1 MEKTKFLYFRSVTD
15 MADDTGLI
23 PGVGTTAAGDTALP
37 GSLMVPASSFRYMN
51 PTADGSI
58 TLYFDAVRNHGQF
71 RPQHDTVTLTVTQGK
86 EKEAMRDLMAA
97 INSGPNSDGFV
108 VMADDCT
115 TTDSATT
122 ALNDLTRS
130 PSYISTHVT
139 AVSEI
144 KCHNA
149 TGGYGPHE
157 YYEVVDIAARDH
169 TDNDVIGALSVYI
182 PAQAILTYASISLV
196 EVASNDI
203 GSVSLFANTAAVAYD
218 GAASGSSGVEL
229 VGADTAS
236 DKSLPDSDL
245 DISSNATV
253 GISVTSGTLIADSI
267 PVQRT
272 TSATYLHL
280 VAKEDMATTDIT
292 GTAKVGVYVKWVGA
306 AAVAI

>member
-1 MEKTKFLYFRSVTD
+1 MEKINFLYFRQVTD
-15 MADDTGLI
+15 MANDGGLI
-23 PGVGTTAAGDTALP
+23 PGVGTIAAGDTSEP
-37 GSLMVPASSFRYMN
+37 GSLLVPASSFRYMN
-51 PTADGSI
+51 PTSDTAI
-58 TLYFDAVRNHGQF
+58 TLYFDSVRNEGQF
-71 RPQHDTVTLTVTQGK
+71 RPQHDQVTLTVTQGK
-86 EKEAMRDLMAA
+86 TQEAMTDIMSH
-97 INSGPNSDGFV
+97 INSNPTDGFT
-108 VMADDCT
+108 VMADDCV

-122 ALNDLTRS
+122 ALDDQSRNS
-130 PSYISTHVT
+130 KYCSSHISAVTSIKTHCST
-139 AVSEI
+139 
-144 KCHNA
+144 N
-149 TGGYGPHE
+149 GYGPHE
-157 YYEVVDIAARDH
+157 YYEVVDIPARNH
-169 TDNDVIGALSVYI
+169 ADNDVVAALSVYI

-292 GTAKVGVYVKWVGA
+292 GTAKVGVYVKWVGPS
-306 AAVAI
+306 AVAI

>member
-1 MEKTKFLYFRSVTD
+1 MEKTNFLYFRQVTD
-15 MADDTGLI
+15 MANDGGLI
-23 PGVGTTAAGDTALP
+23 PGVGTIAAGDTSEP
-37 GSLMVPASSFRYMN
+37 GSILIPASSFRYMN
-51 PTADGSI
+51 PTSTSAI
-58 TLYFDAVRNHGQF
+58 TLYFDSVRNEGQF
-71 RPQHDTVTLTVTQGK
+71 RPQHDQVTLTVTQGK
-86 EKEAMRDLMAA
+86 TQEAMADIMAA
-97 INSGPNSDGFV
+97 INSNPTDGFT

-122 ALNDLTRS
+122 ALTDLRRNS
-130 PSYISTHVT
+130 SYCSTHLSAVT
-139 AVSEI
+139 SI
-144 KCHNA
+144 KTHCSTN
-149 TGGYGPHE
+149 GYGPHE
-157 YYEVVDIAARDH
+157 YYEVVDIAARNH
-169 TDNDVIGALSVYI
+169 ADNDVIGALSVYI

-203 GSVSLFANTAAVAYD
+203 GSCSLFANTAAVAYD

-292 GTAKVGVYVKWVGA
+292 GTAKVGVYVKWVGP

>member
-1 MEKTKFLYFRSVTD
+1 
-15 MADDTGLI
+15 MANDGGLI
-23 PGVGTTAAGDTALP
+23 PGVGTIAAGDTREP
-37 GSLMVPASSFRYMN
+37 GSLLVPASSFRYMN
-51 PTADGSI
+51 PTSTTAV
-58 TLYFDAVRNHGQF
+58 TLYFDSVRNEGQF
-71 RPQHDTVTLTVTQGK
+71 RPQHDQVTLTVTQGK
-86 EKEAMRDLMAA
+86 LQEAMADIMAA
-97 INSGPNSDGFV
+97 INSNPTDGFT

-122 ALNDLTRS
+122 ALTDLSRNS
-130 PSYISTHVT
+130 SYCSTHLSAVT
-139 AVSEI
+139 SI
-144 KCHNA
+144 KCNNA
-149 TGGYGPHE
+149 TNGYGPHE

-169 TDNDVIGALSVYI
+169 TDNDVCAALSVYI

-292 GTAKVGVYVKWVGA
+292 GTAKVGVYVKWVGP

>member
-1 MEKTKFLYFRSVTD
+1 MEKTNFLYFRQVTD
-15 MADDTGLI
+15 MANDGGLI
-23 PGVGTTAAGDTALP
+23 PGVGTIAAGDTSEP
-37 GSLMVPASSFRYMN
+37 GSILIPASSFRYMN
-51 PTADGSI
+51 PTSTTAV
-58 TLYFDAVRNHGQF
+58 TLYFDSVRNEGQF
-71 RPQHDTVTLTVTQGK
+71 RPQHDQVTLTVTQGK
-86 EKEAMRDLMAA
+86 LQEAMADIMAA
-97 INSGPNSDGFV
+97 INSNPTDGFT

-122 ALNDLTRS
+122 ALTDLSRNS
-130 PSYISTHVT
+130 SYCSTHLSAVT
-139 AVSEI
+139 SI
-144 KCHNA
+144 KTHCSTN
-149 TGGYGPHE
+149 GYGPHE
-157 YYEVVDIAARDH
+157 YYEVVDIAARNH
-169 TDNDVIGALSVYI
+169 ADNDVIGALSVYI

-203 GSVSLFANTAAVAYD
+203 GSCSLFANTAAVAYD

-292 GTAKVGVYVKWVGA
+292 GTAKVGVYVKWVGP

>member
-1 MEKTKFLYFRSVTD
+1 MEKTNFLYFRQVAD
-15 MADDTGLI
+15 MANDGGLI
-23 PGVGTTAAGDTALP
+23 PGVGTIAAGDTSEP
-37 GSLMVPASSFRYMN
+37 GSILIPASSFRYMN
-51 PTADGSI
+51 PTSDTAI
-58 TLYFDAVRNHGQF
+58 TLYFDSVRNEGQF
-71 RPQHDTVTLTVTQGK
+71 RPQHDQVTLTVTQGK
-86 EKEAMRDLMAA
+86 TQEAMADIMTA
-97 INSGPNSDGFV
+97 INSNPTDGFT
-108 VMADDCT
+108 VMADDCV
-115 TTDSATT
+115 TTDSATS
-122 ALNDLTRS
+122 ALADLTRS
-130 PSYISTHVT
+130 SKYCSGHLSAVTSIKTHCST
-139 AVSEI
+139 
-144 KCHNA
+144 N
-149 TGGYGPHE
+149 GYGPHE
-157 YYEVVDIAARDH
+157 YYEVVDIAARNH
-169 TDNDVIGALSVYI
+169 ADNDVIGALSVYI

-203 GSVSLFANTAAVAYD
+203 GSCSLFANTAAVAYD

-292 GTAKVGVYVKWVGA
+292 GTAKVGVYVKWVGP

>member
-1 MEKTKFLYFRSVTD
+1 MEKTNFLYFRQVTD
-15 MADDTGLI
+15 MANDGGLI
-23 PGVGTTAAGDTALP
+23 PGVGTIAAGDTSEP
-37 GSLMVPASSFRYMN
+37 GSILIPASSFRYMN
-51 PTADGSI
+51 PTSDTAI
-58 TLYFDAVRNHGQF
+58 TLYFDSVRNEGQF
-71 RPQHDTVTLTVTQGK
+71 RPQHDQVTLTVTQGK
-86 EKEAMRDLMAA
+86 TQEAMADIMTA
-97 INSGPNSDGFV
+97 INSNPTDGFT
-108 VMADDCT
+108 VMADDCV
-115 TTDSATT
+115 TTDSATS
-122 ALNDLTRS
+122 ALADLTRS
-130 PSYISTHVT
+130 SKYCSGHLSAVTSIKTHCST
-139 AVSEI
+139 
-144 KCHNA
+144 N
-149 TGGYGPHE
+149 GYGPHE
-157 YYEVVDIAARDH
+157 YYEVVDIAARNH
-169 TDNDVIGALSVYI
+169 ADNDVIGALSVYI

-203 GSVSLFANTAAVAYD
+203 GSCSLFANTAAVAYD

-292 GTAKVGVYVKWVGA
+292 GTAKVGVYVKWVGPS
-306 AAVAI
+306 AVAI

>member
-1 MEKTKFLYFRSVTD
+1 MEKTNFLYFRQVAD
-15 MADDTGLI
+15 MANDGGLI
-23 PGVGTTAAGDTALP
+23 PGVGTIAAGDTSEP
-37 GSLMVPASSFRYMN
+37 GSILIPASSFRYMN
-51 PTADGSI
+51 PTSDTAI
-58 TLYFDAVRNHGQF
+58 TLYFDSVRNEGQF
-71 RPQHDTVTLTVTQGK
+71 RPQHDQVTLTVTQGK
-86 EKEAMRDLMAA
+86 TQEAMADIMAA
-97 INSGPNSDGFV
+97 INSNPTDGFT

-122 ALNDLTRS
+122 ALTDLSRNS
-130 PSYISTHVT
+130 SYCSTHLSAVT
-139 AVSEI
+139 SI
-144 KCHNA
+144 KTHCSTN
-149 TGGYGPHE
+149 GYGPHE
-157 YYEVVDIAARDH
+157 YYEVVDIAARNH
-169 TDNDVIGALSVYI
+169 ADNDVIGALSVYI

-203 GSVSLFANTAAVAYD
+203 GSCSLFANTAAVAYD

-229 VGADTAS
+229 VGEDTAS

-272 TSATYLHL
+272 TNATYLHL

-292 GTAKVGVYVKWVGA
+292 GTAKVGVYVKWVGP

>member
-1 MEKTKFLYFRSVTD
+1 MEKTNFLYFRQVTD
-15 MADDTGLI
+15 MANDGGLI
-23 PGVGTTAAGDTALP
+23 PGVGTIAAGDTSEP
-37 GSLMVPASSFRYMN
+37 GSILIPASSFRYMN
-51 PTADGSI
+51 PTSDTAI
-58 TLYFDAVRNHGQF
+58 TLYFDSVRNEGQF
-71 RPQHDTVTLTVTQGK
+71 RPQHDQVTLTVTQGK
-86 EKEAMRDLMAA
+86 TQEAMADIMTA
-97 INSGPNSDGFV
+97 INSNPTDGFT
-108 VMADDCT
+108 VMADDCV
-115 TTDSATT
+115 TTDSATS
-122 ALNDLTRS
+122 ALADLTRS
-130 PSYISTHVT
+130 SKYCSGHLSAVTSIKTHCST
-139 AVSEI
+139 
-144 KCHNA
+144 N
-149 TGGYGPHE
+149 GYGPHE
-157 YYEVVDIAARDH
+157 YYEVVDIAARNH
-169 TDNDVIGALSVYI
+169 ADNDVIGALSVYI

-203 GSVSLFANTAAVAYD
+203 GSCSLFANTAAVAYD

-292 GTAKVGVYVKWVGA
+292 GTAKVGVYVKWVGP